1 MFPPLVAIPLYNT
14 HFWSISWTGDSLVT
28 FKRLINVHFGIKGEK
43 RYEGPMLSCLRTG
56 CAGQAGEAEIPEGG

>member
-43 RYEGPMLSCLRTG
+43 RYEGPVVAVSGL
-56 CAGQAGEAEIPEGG
+56 AVQARLGKQIPEGG